1 MEWLVGGFFF
11 IFYLIGIVIVIAAI
25 ITRDTLP
32 PSKTT
37 LASPSIQ
44 PSISEPLAAKEFRKA
59 QTDTGPYDPIDIV
72 IPVGPR
78 DTEIVQD
85 IIPDLV
91 KNCIGLRRIYLVSRQ
106 ELAIENTILVP
117 ESKFPFSMADLKDLG
132 IRSDRLGWYLQQLL
146 KLYAAEVIPEL
157 IDNYMVWD
165 ADSYLLKPAGFVQ
178 NDKALFSV
186 CQDLHE
192 AYFTHMARLHPDL
205 VRQTEHSGICNFMV
219 FNRHSLRRLFAM
231 VEAKSNE
238 PFWKRF
244 LQATDPVEES
254 GASEFEIY
262 FNYMLKFEPDKVVIR
277 PLRFDNNFKGPKNLA
292 EAEMPDIGSCHWYK
306 REIFPVKF

>member
-1 MEWLVGGFFF
+1 MERYAWLGGEFL
-11 IFYLIGIVIVIAAI
+11 LIGIVIVIAAI
-25 ITRDTLP
+25 ITRESIPEL
-32 PSKTT
+32 KTS
-37 LASPSIQ
+37 AESPTIQ
-44 PSISEPLAAKEFRKA
+44 ASISKPTAAKEFEKA

-78 DTEIVQD
+78 DVEIVQD
-85 IIPDLV
+85 IVPYLV
-91 KNCIGLRRIYLVSRQ
+91 RNCIGLRRIYLISR
-106 ELAIENTILVP
+106 ENIQVPDTILVP
-117 ESKFPFSMADLKDLG
+117 ESAFPFSMSDLKDLG

-146 KLYAAEVIPEL
+146 KLYAAEVIPDL
-157 IDNYMVWD
+157 SDNYMVWD
-165 ADSYLLKPAGFVQ
+165 ADSYLLKHTGFVQ

-192 AYFTHMARLHPDL
+192 PYFTHMARLHPDL
-205 VRQTEHSGICNFMV
+205 TRQTEHSGICNFMV

-231 VEAKSNE
+231 VEAKSNQ

-244 LQATDPVEES
+244 LKTADPAEES

-262 FNYMLKFEPDKVVIR
+262 FNYMLKFEPEKVVIR
-277 PLRFDNNFKGPKNLA
+277 VLRCDNNFKGVKNQTP
-292 EAEMPDIGSCHWYK
+292 EEVPDIGSCHWYK